1 MALKYHVVRRTDLRK
16 GASQGAMLYHGQV
29 RVGDRIT
36 LDELGESISALST
49 ASEGDISVVLDG
61 LLMLL
66 RQHLVKGN
74 IVELG
79 DLGKF
84 RMVAGSPGV
93 EEAEDFNVSLFKKG
107 HIVYTPGVKLLG
119 YVRKNT
125 HYEKLDFV
133 EEEVPCGLP
142 HTI

>member
-1 MALKYHVVRRTDLRK
+1 MALKYHVVSRTDLRK
-16 GASQGAMLYHGQV
+16 GAPQGAVLYHGQV
-29 RVGDRIT
+29 RVGDRVT
-36 LDELGESISALST
+36 LDELSESISALST
-49 ASEGDISVVLDG
+49 ASEGDISVVLEG

-93 EEAEDFNVSLFKKG
+93 ESAEDFNVSLFKKG
-107 HIVYTPGVKLLG
+107 HIVYTPGVKLLKH
-119 YVRKNT
+119 VRKNT
-125 HYEKLDFV
+125 HYEKLDIV
-133 EEEVPCGLP
+133 EKELPCDLP